1 MDKISIEVTA
11 DSSQAIKELKEL
23 EVAAKRAGN
32 AFEKVIFNKW
42 KAATYTLIGIIIGLI
57 VGVTL

>member
-1 MDKISIEVTA
+1 MDKISIEITA

-32 AFEKVIFNKW
+32 AFEKIIFNKW
-42 KAATYTLIGIIIGLI
+42 KAITFTFFGIIIGLI
-57 VGVTL
+57 AGATL